1 MDESRV
7 VRLRS
12 AKPGRARGYRF
23 GTGYVVAPGTVLTAA
38 HVLGPLDAMPG
49 APACEILPAGANPV
63 TGWLASAR
71 VAVDITTDLAL
82 ITVANLAPDV
92 PTASWGRLGP
102 DATPVAWTA
111 IGYPAAGNT
120 AAGRQK
126 ETVWGEV
133 SPASER
139 DAGRLALVLRSRR
152 AADTTTDTGAT
163 RSGWSGLSGAAV
175 FSGQWLVGV
184 VIEVPARFSG
194 SLTGRRIEALGDHP
208 DLFAAVGSPTFP
220 VIEAPP
226 PATAPAAMDQGPVSA
241 ALRTYLRTEQ
251 FASTIAERTQHFV
264 GRTWVFNQVQQL
276 LDDPAVPGGYIL
288 IVGEP
293 GIGKTAIAAELVR
306 RYGWPHHFNIATQ
319 NIRTASDFLGD
330 VCAQLIV
337 RYGLDRRDVPA
348 SALTD
353 SGLLVE
359 LLAEAVARVAN
370 GTRVV
375 VLVDA
380 LDESDVT
387 GLAPGANR
395 LLLPRTLPPG
405 VFVVVTSRELTDQR
419 LTVDHPHPVPVRD
432 DDPRNLADAEEY
444 IMAFLAGHQAEFNV
458 RLAEWDVEREEF
470 VGELVAR
477 SEGNFMYLTHVLPS
491 IANGALARQELDSVD
506 QLPQGLQGYY
516 RQHWRA
522 MRAIDETRFETVQR
536 PILCMLAISPE
547 PVTVAELSDWAQLP
561 RGRVRMVLREWR
573 EFIEDDATGRR
584 FRLYHTTFAE
594 FLDEEE
600 DLAYYRDLMV
610 QSALARIPGLD
621 LGGRIDASP

>member
-12 AKPGRARGYRF
+12 AKLGRARGYRF

-49 APACEILPAGANPV
+49 ALACEVLPAGADPV

-71 VAVDITTDLAL
+71 VTVDATTDLACV
-82 ITVANLAPDV
+82 TVADLAPDV
-92 PTASWGRLGP
+92 PTVSWGRLGR

-208 DLFAAVGSPTFP
+208 DLFTAARSPTFP

-226 PATAPAAMDQGPVSA
+226 PAAPAAAGQGPVPAMLLSH
-241 ALRTYLRTEQ
+241 LRTEQ

-264 GRTWVFNQVQQL
+264 GRAWVFDKVQQL

-306 RYGWPHHFNIATQ
+306 RHAWPHHFNIATQ
-319 NIRTASDFLGD
+319 NIRTATDFLGD

-337 RYGLDRRDVPA
+337 RYGLGRRDVPA

-353 SGLLVE
+353 SGLFVE
-359 LLAEAVARVAN
+359 LLAEAVARVPKGA
-370 GTRVV
+370 RVV

-405 VFVVVTSRELTDQR
+405 VFVVVTSRDLADQR
-419 LTVDHPHPVPVRD
+419 LTVDHPYPVPVRD
-432 DDPRNLADAEEY
+432 DDSRNLADAEEY
-444 IMAFLAGHQAEFNV
+444 VNAFLADHQAEFSV
-458 RLAEWDVEREEF
+458 RLAEWGIGRDEF

-491 IANGALARQELDSVD
+491 IANGALAREGLDSVD
-506 QLPQGLQGYY
+506 QLPHGLQGYY
-516 RQHWRA
+516 HQHWRA

-536 PILCMLAISPE
+536 PVLCMLAISPE
-547 PVTVAELSDWAQLP
+547 PATVAELSDWAGLP
-561 RGRVRMVLREWR
+561 RGRVRTVLREWR
-573 EFIEDDATGRR
+573 EFIEDDGTGRR

-600 DLAYYRDLMV
+600 DLAYYRGLVV
-610 QSALARIPGLD
+610 QSALARIPRLD
-621 LGGRIDASP
+621 LGSRIDVSQ

>member
-1 MDESRV
+1 VDESRV

-12 AKPGRARGYRF
+12 AKPGPARGYRF

-38 HVLGPLDAMPG
+38 HVLGPLGTVPG
-49 APACEILPAGANPV
+49 APACEVLPVGANPV

-71 VAVDITTDLAL
+71 VAVDTTTDLACV
-82 ITVANLAPDV
+82 TVADLAPDV
-92 PTASWGRLGP
+92 PTVSWGQLGP
-102 DATPVAWTA
+102 NATPVAWTA

-139 DAGRLALVLRSRR
+139 DAGRLALVLRSRP
-152 AADTTTDTGAT
+152 AADTTTSTGAA

-194 SLTGRRIEALGDHP
+194 SLTGRRIEALGDQP
-208 DLFAAVGSPTFP
+208 DLFAAAGSPTFP
-220 VIEAPP
+220 VIEASL
-226 PATAPAAMDQGPVSA
+226 PATPPAAMGQGPVTA
-241 ALRTYLRTEQ
+241 ALLTHLRTEQ

-264 GRTWVFNQVQQL
+264 GRAWVFDQVQQL

-319 NIRTASDFLGD
+319 NIRTASDFLGN
-330 VCAQLIV
+330 VSAQLIV
-337 RYGLDRRDVPA
+337 RYSLDRRDVSA

-353 SGLLVE
+353 SGLFVE
-359 LLAEAVARVAN
+359 LLVEAVARVPK

-405 VFVVVTSRELTDQR
+405 VFVVVTSRDLDDQR
-419 LTVDHPHPVPVRD
+419 LTVDHLYAVPVRD

-444 IMAFLAGHQAEFNV
+444 VTAFLAGHQTEFRV
-458 RLAEWDVEREEF
+458 RLAEWSIEREEF

-491 IANGALARQELDSVD
+491 IANGVLAREGLDSVD
-506 QLPQGLQGYY
+506 QLPHGLRGYY

-522 MRAIDETRFETVQR
+522 MRAIDETRFETVQL
-536 PILCMLAISPE
+536 PVLCVLAISPE
-547 PVTVAELSDWAQLP
+547 PVTVAALSDWAGLP
-561 RGRVRMVLREWR
+561 RGRVHTVLREWR
-573 EFIEDDATGRR
+573 EFIEDDGTGRR

-600 DLAYYRDLMV
+600 DLAYYRALMV
-610 QSALARIPGLD
+610 QSALARIPRLD
-621 LGGRIDASP
+621 PGSRIDASQ